1 VDIKDFTKN
10 PISTVAVL
18 AMAGMIYLYIDV
30 KTTMQSQITDLQ
42 EQVEP
47 KVTPD
52 LQVEQD
58 QQDLPDRAD
67 LKEMMDPPDPAVVQ
81 DQKETLDPQDH

>member
-1 VDIKDFTKN
+1 MGLPVAIKDFTKN

-42 EQVEP
+42 EQVEQ
-47 KVTPD
+47 
-52 LQVEQD
+52 LQD
-58 QQDLPDRAD
+58 AN
-67 LKEMMDPPDPAVVQ
+67 KELQRQYIELA
-81 DQKETLDPQDH
+81 KSIK